1 MPWITTF
8 EENEARGILR
18 WVYRVAR
25 WRQGRVPNIVKA
37 SSLNPGV
44 LVALG
49 PLYRAVMEGKSP
61 LTRAQRKMIAIVASR
76 VNNCFYLTESNGEF
90 LREELNDADLA
101 DALMTDY
108 RTAPIDPE
116 FKELLCFTEKIARDA
131 GQITADDVARLRG
144 AGFSD
149 RAVLD
154 TAHVA
159 GFFSYMNRVVQALGA
174 DGKADITTPLKIKNW
189 LDASSEAHT

>member
-1 MPWITTF
+1 
-8 EENEARGILR
+8 
-18 WVYRVAR
+18 
-25 WRQGRVPNIVKA
+25 
-37 SSLNPGV
+37 
-44 LVALG
+44 
-49 PLYRAVMEGKSP
+49 
-61 LTRAQRKMIAIVASR
+61 
-76 VNNCFYLTESNGEF
+76 
-90 LREELNDADLA
+90 
-101 DALMTDY
+101 MTDY

-174 DGKADITTPLKIKNW
+174 DNRAQIAPQPKAKNW
-189 LDASSEAHT
+189 SGAPACEAHT

>member
-37 SSLNPGV
+37 SSLNPAV

-76 VNNCFYLTESNGEF
+76 VNNCFY
-90 LREELNDADLA
+90 
-101 DALMTDY
+101 
-108 RTAPIDPE
+108 
-116 FKELLCFTEKIARDA
+116 
-131 GQITADDVARLRG
+131 
-144 AGFSD
+144 
-149 RAVLD
+149 
-154 TAHVA
+154 
-159 GFFSYMNRVVQALGA
+159 
-174 DGKADITTPLKIKNW
+174 
-189 LDASSEAHT
+189 

>member
-1 MPWITTF
+1 
-8 EENEARGILR
+8 
-18 WVYRVAR
+18 
-25 WRQGRVPNIVKA
+25 
-37 SSLNPGV
+37 
-44 LVALG
+44 
-49 PLYRAVMEGKSP
+49 
-61 LTRAQRKMIAIVASR
+61 MI
-76 VNNCFYLTESNGEF
+76 
-90 LREELNDADLA
+90 
-101 DALMTDY
+101 DY

-159 GFFSYMNRVVQALGA
+159 GFFSYMNRVVQAVGA
-174 DGKADITTPLKIKNW
+174 DGKADIAMPLKIKAW
-189 LDASSEAHT
+189 LDTSSEAHT

>member
-1 MPWITTF
+1 
-8 EENEARGILR
+8 
-18 WVYRVAR
+18 
-25 WRQGRVPNIVKA
+25 
-37 SSLNPGV
+37 
-44 LVALG
+44 
-49 PLYRAVMEGKSP
+49 
-61 LTRAQRKMIAIVASR
+61 
-76 VNNCFYLTESNGEF
+76 
-90 LREELNDADLA
+90 
-101 DALMTDY
+101 MTDY

-174 DGKADITTPLKIKNW
+174 DGQADIAMQSKTKEWSGAT
-189 LDASSEAHT
+189 SCGVHT